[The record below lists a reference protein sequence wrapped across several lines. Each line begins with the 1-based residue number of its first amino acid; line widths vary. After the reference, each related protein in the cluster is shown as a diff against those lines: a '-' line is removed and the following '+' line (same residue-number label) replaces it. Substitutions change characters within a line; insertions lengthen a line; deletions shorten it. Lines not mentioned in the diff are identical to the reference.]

1 MTNNKTKRI
10 LKMFA
15 LFLTKNISFLSFKY
29 YSSVFCSHL
38 QDVNAFF
45 W

>member
-15 LFLTKNISFLSFKY
+15 LFLKKTFLFCHLNIIVL
-29 YSSVFCSHL
+29 
-38 QDVNAFF
+38 FF
-45 W
+45 APTCRT